1 MFSNGASEHRHL
13 AFGSHKAGVMTIET
27 TFDIRKTTGVVC
39 NISGVLSN
47 IVLIGKNV
55 SFISREAVDE
65 ASNLGSEQRHLA
77 FGIRKAG
84 VMTIETI
91 LSSREAGIQKHKVF
105 MDFILDNSTVG
116 IDVFK
121 ILIREICCTNSCSKC
136 AGYCYCQKGLNQ
148 CLLHLRNP

>member
-1 MFSNGASEHRHL
+1 
-13 AFGSHKAGVMTIET
+13 MTIET
-27 TFDIRKTTGVVC
+27 IFGIRKTTGVGC
-39 NISGVLSN
+39 NLSVVLQN
-47 IVLIGKNV
+47 IVLIVKNV
-55 SFISREAVDE
+55 SFCSREAGGE
-65 ASNLGSEQRHLA
+65 ASNLGSERRHLA
-77 FGIRKAG
+77 FGIRKAV
-84 VMTIETI
+84 VMTIETT

-105 MDFILDNSTVG
+105 MDFILNNSTVG